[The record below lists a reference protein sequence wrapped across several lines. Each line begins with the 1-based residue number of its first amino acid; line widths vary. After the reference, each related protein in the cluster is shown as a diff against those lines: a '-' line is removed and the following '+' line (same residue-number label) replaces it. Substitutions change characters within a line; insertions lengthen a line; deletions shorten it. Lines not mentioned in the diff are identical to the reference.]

1 MLSASFSAS
10 TPAGRRYV
18 SYLQTADSLVSKYS
32 GTEPLAAYLKKYFA
46 ANKKHGGS
54 DRKHI
59 STLCYGFFRLGNF
72 GSEWTESTRWQTVL
86 FLYPPA
92 EIIAKELLPESW
104 QLHLADP
111 LFDKFSWLAT
121 MGLSGNWLSIFPFI
135 HLLSENI
142 TVNDFVASHLRQP
155 DLFLRVRPGKWPQVE
170 KKLQAAGI
178 EFHKVTADALSLRNT
193 TSIEQILKIDEEV
206 VVQDLS
212 SQRVAVLFHHIPTDT
227 TKPLTVW
234 DACAASGGK
243 SILAKDYFGSIRLTV
258 SDVRVSV
265 LHNLAKRF
273 AKAGIN
279 TYDQRVIDLSKAGF
293 ALPPQQLVICDV
305 PCSGSGT
312 WGRTPEQIRFFTE
325 EKLADYNQR
334 QRAIL
339 TQVAPTV
346 ATSGFLLYI
355 TCSVFRSENEEM
367 VNWLQQAFPFR
378 IVESKLL
385 AGYQHRADTL
395 YAALLQK
402 VS

>member
-10 TPAGRRYV
+10 TPAGRRYI
-18 SYLQTADSLVSKYS
+18 SYLQTADALVSKYN

-72 GSEWTESTRWQTVL
+72 KSEWTESTRWQTVL

-92 EIIAKELLPESW
+92 EIIAIELLPESW
-104 QLHLADP
+104 QLQLPDP

-121 MGLSGNWLSIFPFI
+121 QGLSGNWLSIFPFI
-135 HLLSENI
+135 HLLSANI

-178 EFHKVTADALSLRNT
+178 DFNKIGTDALSLRNT
-193 TSIEQILKIDEEV
+193 TSIEQVLKIDEEV

-212 SQRVAVLFHHIPTDT
+212 SQRVAELFNYISIDSTRQ
-227 TKPLTVW
+227 LSVW
-234 DACAASGGK
+234 DSCAASGGK

-258 SDVRVSV
+258 SDVRATV
-265 LHNLAKRF
+265 LHNLEKRF

-325 EKLADYNQR
+325 EKLAEYNQR

-339 TQVAPTV
+339 THVAPTV
-346 ATSGFLLYI
+346 AENGYLLYI
-355 TCSVFRSENEEM
+355 TCSVFRSENEAM
-367 VNWLQQAFPFR
+367 VSWLQQGFPFR
-378 IVESKLL
+378 LVESKLL
-385 AGYQHRADTL
+385 PGYQHQADTL

>member
-10 TPAGRRYV
+10 SPAGRRYV
-18 SYLQTADSLVSKYS
+18 SYLQTADTLVNQYTGS
-32 GTEPLAAYLKKYFA
+32 EPLAAYLKKYFA

-72 GSEWTESTRWQTVL
+72 GIDWPVAVRWQTVL

-104 QLHLADP
+104 QVHLADP

-121 MGLSGNWLSIFPFI
+121 MGLSGDWQSIFPFI

-178 EFHKVTADALSLRNT
+178 EFHKVATDTLSLRNA
-193 TSIEQILKIDEEV
+193 TSIEQVLKIDEEV
-206 VVQDLS
+206 VIQDLS
-212 SQRVAVLFHHIPTDT
+212 SQRVAELFHPIPVDA
-227 TKPLTVW
+227 TKPLKVW

-243 SILAKDYFGSIRLTV
+243 SILAKDYFGSIRLSV
-258 SDVRVSV
+258 SDVRASV

-273 AKAGIN
+273 VKAGIN
-279 TYDQRVIDLSKAGF
+279 TYDQRVVDLSKEGF

-312 WGRTPEQIRFFTE
+312 WGRTPEQIRFFAE
-325 EKLADYNQR
+325 EKLADFNQR
-334 QRAIL
+334 QQAIL
-339 TQVAPTV
+339 TQVARTV
-346 ATSGFLLYI
+346 AENGYLLYI
-355 TCSVFRSENEEM
+355 TCSVFRCENEAM
-367 VNWLQQAFPFR
+367 VSWLQQGFHFR
-378 IVESKLL
+378 LVESKLL
-385 AGYQHRADTL
+385 EGYQHRADTL

>member
-10 TPAGRRYV
+10 TPAGRRYI
-18 SYLQTADSLVSKYS
+18 SYLQTADALVSKYT

-72 GSEWTESTRWQTVL
+72 GSEWTESTRWLTVL

-104 QLHLADP
+104 QLYLADP

-178 EFHKVTADALSLRNT
+178 EFNKVGADALSLRNT
-193 TSIEQILKIDEEV
+193 TSIEQVLKIDEEV

-212 SQRVAVLFHHIPTDT
+212 SQRVAELFHHISKDT
-227 TKPLTVW
+227 SKQLTVW
-234 DACAASGGK
+234 DSCAASGGK
-243 SILAKDYFGSIRLTV
+243 SILAKDYFGPIRLTV

-279 TYDQRVIDLSKAGF
+279 TFDQRVIDLSKAGF

-339 TQVAPTV
+339 SQVAPTV
-346 ATSGFLLYI
+346 AESGYLLYI
-355 TCSVFRSENEEM
+355 TCSVFRSENEET
-367 VNWLQQAFPFR
+367 VSWLQQAFPFR
-378 IVESKLL
+378 LVESKLL
-385 AGYQHRADTL
+385 AGYQHQADTL

>member
-1 MLSASFSAS
+1 MLSASFAAS
-10 TPAGRRYV
+10 TPAGRRYI
-18 SYLQTADSLVSKYS
+18 SYLQTADALVSKYS
-32 GTEPLAAYLKKYFA
+32 GTEPLAAYLKKYFT

-72 GSEWTESTRWQTVL
+72 GSEWSGAARWQAVI
-86 FLYPPA
+86 FLNPPA

-104 QLHLADP
+104 RLHLADP

-121 MGLSGNWLSIFPFI
+121 MGLSGNWQSIFPFI

-142 TVNDFVASHLRQP
+142 TENDFVASHLRQP

-178 EFHKVTADALSLRNT
+178 DFHKVGADALSLRNT
-193 TSIEQILKIDEEV
+193 TSIEQVLKIDEEV

-212 SQRVAVLFHHIPTDT
+212 SQRVAELFHLIPVDAK
-227 TKPLTVW
+227 KPLTVW
-234 DACAASGGK
+234 DSCAASGGK

-258 SDVRVSV
+258 SDVRETV
-265 LHNLAKRF
+265 LYNLAKRF
-273 AKAGIN
+273 VKAGIN
-279 TYDQRVIDLSKAGF
+279 TYDQRVVDLSKTGF
-293 ALPPQQLVICDV
+293 ALPPQQLIICDV

-339 TQVAPTV
+339 TQVAPAV
-346 ATSGFLLYI
+346 AESGYLLYI
-355 TCSVFRSENEEM
+355 TCSVFRSENEVM
-367 VNWLQQAFPFR
+367 VSWLQQAFPFR
-378 IVESKLL
+378 LVGSKLL
-385 AGYQHRADTL
+385 EGYQHRADTL

>member
-18 SYLQTADSLVSKYS
+18 SYLQTAESLVSKYS
-32 GTEPLAAYLKKYFA
+32 GAEPLAAYLKKYFA

-72 GSEWTESTRWQTVL
+72 GIEWTESSRWQTVL

-104 QLHLADP
+104 QLHLADS

-135 HLLSENI
+135 YLLSENI

-178 EFHKVTADALSLRNT
+178 DFHKVGDDALSLRNT
-193 TSIEQILKIDEEV
+193 TSIEQVLKIDEEV
-206 VVQDLS
+206 VIQDLS
-212 SQRVAVLFHHIPTDT
+212 SQRVAELFHHIPKDT
-227 TKPLTVW
+227 TKPLMVW
-234 DACAASGGK
+234 DSCAASGGK

-258 SDVRVSV
+258 SDVRASV

-273 AKAGIN
+273 VKAGIN
-279 TYDQRVIDLSKAGF
+279 TYDQRVVDLSKAGF

-312 WGRTPEQIRFFTE
+312 WGRTPEQIRYFTE

-339 TQVAPTV
+339 TQVAPAV
-346 ATSGFLLYI
+346 AESGYLLYI
-355 TCSVFRSENEEM
+355 TCSVFRSENEAM
-367 VNWLQQAFPFR
+367 VSWLHQAFPFR
-378 IVESKLL
+378 LVESILL
-385 AGYQHRADTL
+385 EGYQHQADTL

>member
-10 TPAGRRYV
+10 TPVGRRYI
-18 SYLQTADSLVSKYS
+18 SYLQTADTLVNQYTGS
-32 GTEPLAAYLKKYFA
+32 EPLATYLKKYFA

-92 EIIAKELLPESW
+92 EIIAKELLLESW

-121 MGLSGNWLSIFPFI
+121 QGLSGNWQSIFPFI
-135 HLLSENI
+135 HLLSANI
-142 TVNDFVASHLRQP
+142 NVNDFVASHLRQP
-155 DLFLRVRPGKWPQVE
+155 DLFLRVRPGKWPQIE

-212 SQRVAVLFHHIPTDT
+212 SQRVAGLFHHIPTDT

-234 DACAASGGK
+234 DTCAASGGK

-293 ALPPQQLVICDV
+293 ALPPQQLIICDV

-339 TQVAPTV
+339 AQVAPTV
-346 ATSGFLLYI
+346 AESGYLLYI
-355 TCSVFRSENEEM
+355 TCSVFRSENEAM
-367 VNWLQQAFPFR
+367 VSWLQQAFPFR
-378 IVESKLL
+378 LVESKLL
-385 AGYQHRADTL
+385 AGYQHQADTL

-402 VS
+402 V

>member
-1 MLSASFSAS
+1 MLSASFTAS

-18 SYLQTADSLVSKYS
+18 SYLQTADALLSKYT

-121 MGLSGNWLSIFPFI
+121 MGLSRNWLSIFPFI

-178 EFHKVTADALSLRNT
+178 EFNKVGADALSLRNT
-193 TSIEQILKIDEEV
+193 TSIEQVLKIDEEV

-212 SQRVAVLFHHIPTDT
+212 SQRVAELFHLISKDT
-227 TKPLTVW
+227 SKQLTVW

-243 SILAKDYFGSIRLTV
+243 SILAKDYLGSIRLTV
-258 SDVRVSV
+258 SDVRATV

-279 TYDQRVIDLSKAGF
+279 TFDQRVIDLSKAGF

-339 TQVAPTV
+339 SQVAPTV
-346 ATSGFLLYI
+346 AESGYLLYI
-355 TCSVFRSENEEM
+355 TCSVFRSENEET
-367 VNWLQQAFPFR
+367 VSWLQQAFPFR
-378 IVESKLL
+378 LVESKLL
-385 AGYQHRADTL
+385 AGYQHQADTL

>member
-18 SYLQTADSLVSKYS
+18 SYLQTADTLVNQYTGS
-32 GTEPLAAYLKKYFA
+32 EPLAAYLKKYFA

-54 DRKHI
+54 DRKLI

-72 GSEWTESTRWQTVL
+72 GIDWPEADRWQAVI

-121 MGLSGNWLSIFPFI
+121 IGLSGNWQSIFPFI
-135 HLLSENI
+135 HLLSDNI
-142 TVNDFVASHLRQP
+142 SVNDFVASHLRQP

-178 EFHKVTADALSLRNT
+178 EFHKVATDALSLRNA
-193 TSIEQILKIDEEV
+193 TSIEQVLKIDEEV
-206 VVQDLS
+206 VIQDLS
-212 SQRVAVLFHHIPTDT
+212 SQRIAELFHPIPVDAK
-227 TKPLTVW
+227 KPLMVW

-258 SDVRVSV
+258 SDVRATV
-265 LHNLAKRF
+265 LHNLEKRF

-279 TYDQRVIDLSKAGF
+279 TYDQRVVDLSKTGF
-293 ALPPQQLVICDV
+293 ALPPQQLIICDV

-346 ATSGFLLYI
+346 AENGYLLYI

-367 VNWLQQAFPFR
+367 VSWMQQAFPFR
-378 IVESKLL
+378 LVVSKLL
-385 AGYQHRADTL
+385 EGYQHQADTL

>member
-10 TPAGRRYV
+10 TPAGRRYI
-18 SYLQTADSLVSKYS
+18 SYLQTADALVSKYT

-72 GSEWTESTRWQTVL
+72 GSEWTESTRWLTVL

-104 QLHLADP
+104 QLYLADP

-178 EFHKVTADALSLRNT
+178 EFNKVGADALSLRNT
-193 TSIEQILKIDEEV
+193 TSIEQVLKIDEEV

-212 SQRVAVLFHHIPTDT
+212 SQRVAELFHHISKDT
-227 TKPLTVW
+227 SKQLTVW
-234 DACAASGGK
+234 DSCAASGGK
-243 SILAKDYFGSIRLTV
+243 SILAKDYFGPIRLTV

-279 TYDQRVIDLSKAGF
+279 TFDQRVIDLSKAGF

-325 EKLADYNQR
+325 EKLADYIQR

-339 TQVAPTV
+339 SQVAPTV
-346 ATSGFLLYI
+346 AESGYLLYI

-367 VNWLQQAFPFR
+367 VSWLQQAFPFR
-378 IVESKLL
+378 LVESKLL
-385 AGYQHRADTL
+385 TGYQHQADTL

>member
-1 MLSASFSAS
+1 MLSASFTAS

-18 SYLQTADSLVSKYS
+18 SYLQTADALVSKYT
-32 GTEPLAAYLKKYFA
+32 GAEPLAAYLKKYFA

-121 MGLSGNWLSIFPFI
+121 MGLSGNWQSIFPFI

-178 EFHKVTADALSLRNT
+178 EFNKVGADALSLRNT
-193 TSIEQILKIDEEV
+193 TSIEQVLKIDEEV

-212 SQRVAVLFHHIPTDT
+212 SQRVAELFHHIPTDSA
-227 TKPLTVW
+227 KPLTVW

-243 SILAKDYFGSIRLTV
+243 SILAKDYFGPIRLTV
-258 SDVRVSV
+258 SDVRATV

-279 TYDQRVIDLSKAGF
+279 TFDQRVIDLSKVGF

-339 TQVAPTV
+339 SQVAPTV
-346 ATSGFLLYI
+346 AESGYLLYI
-355 TCSVFRSENEEM
+355 TCSVFRSENEET
-367 VNWLQQAFPFR
+367 VSWLQQAFPFR
-378 IVESKLL
+378 LVESKLL
-385 AGYQHRADTL
+385 AGYQHQADTL

>member
-1 MLSASFSAS
+1 MLSASFSVS
-10 TPAGRRYV
+10 TPVGRRYI
-18 SYLQTADSLVSKYS
+18 SYLQTANALVNQYTGS
-32 GTEPLAAYLKKYFA
+32 EPLATYLKKYFA

-135 HLLSENI
+135 HLLSANI

-206 VVQDLS
+206 VIQDLS
-212 SQRVAVLFHHIPTDT
+212 SQRVAELFNHIPTDT

-234 DACAASGGK
+234 DSCAASGGK
-243 SILAKDYFGSIRLTV
+243 SILTKDYFGSIRLMV
-258 SDVRVSV
+258 SDVRASV

-279 TYDQRVIDLSKAGF
+279 TFDQRVIDLSKAGF

-339 TQVAPTV
+339 TQVAPAV
-346 ATSGFLLYI
+346 AENGYLLYI
-355 TCSVFRSENEEM
+355 TCSVFRSENEAM
-367 VNWLQQAFPFR
+367 VSWLQQGFPFR

-385 AGYQHRADTL
+385 EGYQHRADTL

>member
-10 TPAGRRYV
+10 TPAGRRHI
-18 SYLQTADSLVSKYS
+18 SYLQTADALVSKYT
-32 GTEPLAAYLKKYFA
+32 GAEPLAAYLKKYFA

-72 GSEWTESTRWQTVL
+72 GIEWTESIRWQTVL

-111 LFDKFSWLAT
+111 LFDKFSRLAT
-121 MGLSGNWLSIFPFI
+121 MGLSGNWQSIFPFI

-178 EFHKVTADALSLRNT
+178 EFNKVGADALSLRNT
-193 TSIEQILKIDEEV
+193 TSIEQVLKIDEEV

-212 SQRVAVLFHHIPTDT
+212 SQRVAELFHHIPTDSA
-227 TKPLTVW
+227 KPLTVW

-243 SILAKDYFGSIRLTV
+243 SILAKDYFGPIRLTV
-258 SDVRVSV
+258 SDVRATV

-279 TYDQRVIDLSKAGF
+279 TFDQRVIDLSKVGF
-293 ALPPQQLVICDV
+293 TLPPQQLVICDV

-339 TQVAPTV
+339 SQVAPTV
-346 ATSGFLLYI
+346 AASGYLLYI

-367 VNWLQQAFPFR
+367 VSWLQQAFSFR
-378 IVESKLL
+378 LVESKLL
-385 AGYQHRADTL
+385 TGYQHQADTL

>member
-1 MLSASFSAS
+1 MLSASFSVS
-10 TPAGRRYV
+10 TPVGRRYI
-18 SYLQTADSLVSKYS
+18 SYLQTANALVNQYTGS
-32 GTEPLAAYLKKYFA
+32 EPLATYLKKYFA

-104 QLHLADP
+104 QLHLANP

-135 HLLSENI
+135 HLLSANI

-155 DLFLRVRPGKWPQVE
+155 DLFLRVRPGKWSQVE

-206 VVQDLS
+206 VIQDLS
-212 SQRVAVLFHHIPTDT
+212 SQRVAELFNHIPTDT

-243 SILAKDYFGSIRLTV
+243 SILAKDYFGPIRLTV
-258 SDVRVSV
+258 SDVRATL

-279 TYDQRVIDLSKAGF
+279 TFDQRVIDLSKAGF

-312 WGRTPEQIRFFTE
+312 WGRTPEQIRFFTK

-346 ATSGFLLYI
+346 AESGYLLYI
-355 TCSVFRSENEEM
+355 TCSVFRSENEAM
-367 VNWLQQAFPFR
+367 VSWLQQAFPFR
-378 IVESKLL
+378 LVENKLL
-385 AGYQHRADTL
+385 EGYQHRADTL

-402 VS
+402 IS

>member
-18 SYLQTADSLVSKYS
+18 SYLQTADTLVNQYTGS
-32 GTEPLAAYLKKYFA
+32 EPLAAYLKKYFA

-54 DRKHI
+54 DRKYI

-72 GSEWTESTRWQTVL
+72 GIDWPEAVRWQTVL

-92 EIIAKELLPESW
+92 EIMARELLPESW
-104 QLHLADP
+104 LVHLVDP
-111 LFDKFSWLAT
+111 LFDKFSCLAT
-121 MGLSGNWLSIFPFI
+121 MGLSGDWQSIFPFI
-135 HLLSENI
+135 HLLSANI
-142 TVNDFVASHLRQP
+142 IVNDFVASHLRQP

-178 EFHKVTADALSLRNT
+178 EFHKVATDALSIRNA
-193 TSIEQILKIDEEV
+193 TSIEQVLKIDEEV
-206 VVQDLS
+206 VIQDLS
-212 SQRVAVLFHHIPTDT
+212 SQRVAELFHPIPVDAK
-227 TKPLTVW
+227 KPLMVW

-258 SDVRVSV
+258 SDVRATV
-265 LHNLAKRF
+265 LHNLEKRF

-279 TYDQRVIDLSKAGF
+279 TYDQRVVDLSKAGF

-325 EKLADYNQR
+325 EKLAEYNQR

-346 ATSGFLLYI
+346 AENGYLLYI
-355 TCSVFRSENEEM
+355 TCSVFRSENEAM
-367 VNWLQQAFPFR
+367 VSWLQQGFPFR
-378 IVESKLL
+378 LVESKLL
-385 AGYQHRADTL
+385 EGYQHRADTL

>member
-1 MLSASFSAS
+1 MLSASFTAS

-121 MGLSGNWLSIFPFI
+121 MGLSRNWLSIFPFI

-178 EFHKVTADALSLRNT
+178 EFNKVGADALSLRNT
-193 TSIEQILKIDEEV
+193 TSIEQVLKIDEEV

-212 SQRVAVLFHHIPTDT
+212 SQRVAELFHHISKDT
-227 TKPLTVW
+227 SKQLTVW
-234 DACAASGGK
+234 DSCAASGGK
-243 SILAKDYFGSIRLTV
+243 SILAKDYLGSIRLTV
-258 SDVRVSV
+258 SDVRATL

-279 TYDQRVIDLSKAGF
+279 TFDQRVIDLSKAGF

-339 TQVAPTV
+339 SQVAPTV
-346 ATSGFLLYI
+346 AESGYLLYI
-355 TCSVFRSENEEM
+355 TCSVFRSENEET
-367 VNWLQQAFPFR
+367 VSWLQQAFPFR
-378 IVESKLL
+378 LVESKLL
-385 AGYQHRADTL
+385 AGYQHQADTL

>member
-10 TPAGRRYV
+10 TPAGRRYI
-18 SYLQTADSLVSKYS
+18 SYLQTADSLVKQYS
-32 GTEPLAAYLKKYFA
+32 GSEPLAAHLKKYFA

-54 DRKHI
+54 DRKLI

-72 GSEWTESTRWQTVL
+72 GIDWPEAARWQAII

-121 MGLSGNWLSIFPFI
+121 IGLSGNWQSIFPFK
-135 HLLSENI
+135 HLLSDNI
-142 TVNDFVASHLRQP
+142 SVNDFVVSHLRQP

-178 EFHKVTADALSLRNT
+178 EFHKVGADALSLLNT
-193 TSIEQILKIDEEV
+193 TSIEQVLKIDEEV
-206 VVQDLS
+206 VIQDLS
-212 SQRVAVLFHHIPTDT
+212 SQRVAELFHPIPVDAI
-227 TKPLTVW
+227 KPLTVW
-234 DACAASGGK
+234 DSCAASGGK

-258 SDVRVSV
+258 SDVRASV
-265 LHNLAKRF
+265 LHNLEKRF
-273 AKAGIN
+273 VKAGIN
-279 TYDQRVIDLSKAGF
+279 TYDQRVVDLSKAGF
-293 ALPPQQLVICDV
+293 ALPPQQLLICDV

-339 TQVAPTV
+339 AQVAPAV
-346 ATSGFLLYI
+346 AENGYLLYI
-355 TCSVFRSENEEM
+355 TCSVFRSENEAM
-367 VNWLQQAFPFR
+367 VSWFQQGFPFR
-378 IVESKLL
+378 LVESKLL
-385 AGYQHRADTL
+385 EGYQHRADTL